1 MSSAKVGET
10 EHFLKNDLN
19 TNPVETE
26 NNKQSMSIPYAMYV
40 MIATM
45 FGAAIIVQPFIAK
58 NFGLLYWFLTVM
70 SCFVIAAFC
79 SVLLKEVVGQY
90 SKRIESQAL
99 VRDPYVQISE
109 IVSKRFSRLVQVT
122 LYAEMV
128 FVTLGCQLI
137 AATNLNHV
145 IPLKLE
151 YYNRIRV
158 WLFVCYLAQLPF
170 SLRGTTRDFG
180 FQGIIAFVLSLFSA
194 CSIQVLCGVAHFYY
208 KVDSSFILIPS
219 QLPPQRKGFATF
231 FKLIGECWFTTLG
244 VSLLLPNIVVLV
256 RKPKLFDCPMLCSY
270 WILLGLFAISGAVP
284 YLVFGE
290 NIRKN
295 LLDTLNEFIL
305 YYDMSRF
312 WYTLLTMAEISLS
325 VHFVIVS
332 DLMLKPVFSSLEQVF
347 DMSTG
352 KLFGCIFV
360 LSAIYLINNK
370 SHNQSLASYYNILIS
385 MSAIY
390 LLPFRHKRS

>member
-1 MSSAKVGET
+1 
-10 EHFLKNDLN
+10 
-19 TNPVETE
+19 
-26 NNKQSMSIPYAMYV
+26 
-40 MIATM
+40 
-45 FGAAIIVQPFIAK
+45 
-58 NFGLLYWFLTVM
+58 LLLFAL
-70 SCFVIAAFC
+70 S
-79 SVLLKEVVGQY
+79 GQY

-231 FKLIGECWFTTLG
+231 FKLIGECWFTT
-244 VSLLLPNIVVLV
+244 
-256 RKPKLFDCPMLCSY
+256 RCCP
-270 WILLGLFAISGAVP
+270 
-284 YLVFGE
+284 
-290 NIRKN
+290 
-295 LLDTLNEFIL
+295 T
-305 YYDMSRF
+305 
-312 WYTLLTMAEISLS
+312 
-325 VHFVIVS
+325 
-332 DLMLKPVFSSLEQVF
+332 
-347 DMSTG
+347 
-352 KLFGCIFV
+352 
-360 LSAIYLINNK
+360 
-370 SHNQSLASYYNILIS
+370 
-385 MSAIY
+385 
-390 LLPFRHKRS
+390 